1 MQKIETGKA
10 GENRRRFVLTAV
22 IVALSLL
29 GDALLYAVLPSRP
42 EAFSLRVW
50 QVGILLGAN
59 RLVRL
64 GTNELAGRLVRHS
77 RSNRP
82 LYGAIIAG
90 SLITA
95 SYALP
100 IGFWGLLAA
109 RLAWGACWSLFRV
122 EGYLSALAI
131 STSRTRGRIFAVYQA
146 ITRIGQG
153 GGVLIG
159 GLLVDTMGIAPTFL
173 IFGCATLCGVF
184 FLARAPRRQQG
195 APSPSA
201 SGQGKPLLGLW
212 GCGLTLT
219 MTEQMIANLTGR
231 IVADRIG
238 PILPLSLGVTSLTG
252 LLLGFRSFG
261 NLLLGPLTGMIGDRF
276 GRRRLLM
283 LLITLQACF
292 IAGIAFS
299 RSWPMVVT
307 FLLLKFAAG
316 MGVHLLL
323 YTLAG
328 DLAPR
333 RDGALHVSRFSTFL
347 DLGTAAG
354 PMVGFAIYAG
364 FGFFWVAM
372 LAWLLI
378 ATAWILLHR
387 LVGGRRGLALAQRNR
402 RRHR

>member
-1 MQKIETGKA
+1 MRRIETTEA
-10 GENRRRFVLTAV
+10 TENRRRFLLTSM

-64 GTNELAGRLVRHS
+64 GTNELAGRLVRRS

-82 LYGAIIAG
+82 LYGAVIAG

-122 EGYLSALAI
+122 EGYLAALAI
-131 STSRTRGRIFAVYQA
+131 STRRTRGRIFSVYQA
-146 ITRIGQG
+146 ITKIGQG

-159 GLLVDTMGIAPTFL
+159 GLLVDTVGIPSTFF
-173 IFGCATLCGVF
+173 IFGCATLSGLLL
-184 FLARAPRRQQG
+184 LAKAPRRHPG
-195 APSPSA
+195 TPTSVVA
-201 SGQGKPLLGLW
+201 SKRGRPLIGLW
-212 GCGLTLT
+212 GCALALT
-219 MTEQMIANLTGR
+219 MTEQMVANLTGR
-231 IVADRIG
+231 LVVDRVG

-261 NLLLGPLTGMIGDRF
+261 ALVLGPLTGIIGDRF

-283 LLITLQACF
+283 VLIVLQACC
-292 IAGIAFS
+292 IGGIAFS
-299 RSWPMVVT
+299 RTWPLMVT
-307 FLLLKFAAG
+307 CLLLQFAAG
-316 MGVHLLL
+316 NGVHLLL

-328 DLAPR
+328 DLAPH

-347 DLGTAAG
+347 DLGTAVG
-354 PMVGFAIYAG
+354 PIVGFALYAG
-364 FGFFWVAM
+364 FGFLWVAM
-372 LAWLLI
+372 LAWMLI
-378 ATAWILLHR
+378 AGAWVLLR
-387 LVGGRRGLALAQRNR
+387 WSVGSTTGM
-402 RRHR
+402 